1 MMRTLLALLGI
12 TVAGWA
18 QSTLGPPRLGFIQDH
33 DAVRP
38 LNGIAGNFLP
48 GKAAATGIVSA
59 AFSGSFGFLKWDAAL
74 AVIDKQGHQIL
85 KVSAPTGAALF
96 AFSENGSPALA
107 YFEHDASLQVWDGHR
122 FQRAEL
128 NAAALRAQPVLAI
141 AAPDSKLA
149 TFIVQREDGL
159 WELGIRLATGAVV
172 SQTALSGVIAPML
185 PLATGDLVYRDA
197 HGVVMRHRDGSEKH
211 IAAHLPKNTAFSQM
225 AEGWVQV
232 TDLATGRLSAVNVE
246 PGRERYYVLPEAR
259 P

>member
-18 QSTLGPPRLGFIQDH
+18 QSALGPPRLGFIQDH
-33 DAVRP
+33 GAVCP

-85 KVSAPTGAALF
+85 KVSAPTGPALF

-107 YFEHDASLQVWDGHR
+107 YLEHGGSLRVWDGHR
-122 FQRAEL
+122 LQPVQL
-128 NAAALRAQPVLAI
+128 NAAALRAQPVVAI

-149 TFIVQREDGL
+149 MFIVQREDGL
-159 WELGIRLATGAVV
+159 WQLGIRLATGAVV
-172 SQTALSGVIAPML
+172 SQMALPGVTAPVL
-185 PLATGDLVYRDA
+185 PLATGDLVYRDG
-197 HGVVMRHRDGSEKH
+197 HGVVIRHQDGSEKR
-211 IAAHLPKNTAFSQM
+211 IAAHLPKNVAFSQM

-232 TDLATGRLSAVNVE
+232 TDLPTGRLSAVSVQ
-246 PGRERYYVLPEAR
+246 PGLERYYLLPEAR